1 MACLITCASGAVC
14 YSAFACTRRFGNRLC
29 VMCSSV
35 LLACFTSTLIV
46 VETPAQLYAA
56 MAAIGSATGFI
67 ISSSFALALEHIP
80 HNELESLR

>member
-1 MACLITCASGAVC
+1 MACLVTCASGAVC

-80 HNELESLR
+80 QGHLESLR